1 MDTRGVNRPSDAV
14 VVTAPITA
22 ADLERMQALLLF
34 GLGAMPLSRHI
45 MATFHD
51 PQRARRW
58 LAQLAPTVTNAG
70 PTWKSATSKVAT
82 QIAFTSDGLAFLGL
96 PRADLATFGQ
106 SFAEGMC
113 TDHRSRLLGDV
124 GAQAPERWSWGGLT
138 NPVHALVVAFAE
150 TEPTL
155 AVHAGHLTDSMV
167 RAGMRVVRELAT
179 YVPDDSREHF
189 GFTDGISQPVLRGA
203 PPIRTASDAQWSMVD
218 PGEFV
223 IGIADSTT
231 RSLGALGS
239 FLVVREL
246 HQDVAE
252 LRRFEERVG
261 RPVIEKMVGRRTD
274 GTPLAGDG
282 GASNDFG
289 YANSDPDGERC
300 PIGAHIRRANPRDG
314 RRDSP
319 ADTLDSTKRHR
330 LLRRGRSFGPPLRPG
345 LLDDGEER
353 GLLFAC
359 LNADLVRQF
368 EFVQHHWLNSPLFA
382 APGESDPLLGRRDGD
397 GPNTFTMPADPARMR
412 VAGLQQFVTMRGGA
426 YFFLPSIPLLYH
438 LAGRTTDDGRGSFPR
453 SAL

>member
-1 MDTRGVNRPSDAV
+1 MDSRAVTRPSDTLV
-14 VVTAPITA
+14 ISAPIND
-22 ADLERMQALLLF
+22 ADLEQMQALLLF
-34 GLGAMPLSRHI
+34 GLGAMPLSHHI

-51 PQRARRW
+51 PIRARRW
-58 LAQLAPTVTNAG
+58 LGQLAPTVTNAG
-70 PTWKSATSKVAT
+70 PTSKSSSSNVAT

-96 PRADLATFGQ
+96 SEADLATFGQ
-106 SFAEGMC
+106 SFTEGMC
-113 TDHRSRLLGDV
+113 TDHRSRLLGDI
-124 GAQAPERWSWGGLT
+124 GAQAPQCWSWGGPT
-138 NPVHALVVAFAE
+138 NPVHALVVAFAD
-150 TEPTL
+150 TEPAL
-155 AVHAGHLTDSMV
+155 AAHAGNLTDSMV
-167 RAGMRVVRELAT
+167 RAGMRVVRDLAT

-189 GFTDGISQPVLRGA
+189 GFVDGISQPVLRGA
-203 PPIRTASDAQWSMVD
+203 PPIRTASDAQWSLVE

-223 IGIADSTT
+223 IGIADSTE
-231 RSLGALGS
+231 RPLGALGS

-246 HQDVAE
+246 HQDVAA

-261 RPVIEKMVGRRTD
+261 RPVIEKMVGRRID
-274 GTPLAGDG
+274 GTPLVGDG
-282 GASNDFG
+282 EGGATNDFG
-289 YANSDPDGERC
+289 YAHSDPDGQQC
-300 PIGAHIRRANPRDG
+300 PIGSHIRRTNPRDG

-319 ADTLDSTKRHR
+319 PDTLDSTKRHR
-330 LLRRGRSFGPPLRPG
+330 LLRRGRSFGRPLPPG

-426 YFFLPSIPLLYH
+426 YFFLPSIPLLHH
-438 LAGRTTDDGRGSFPR
+438 LADAATPG
-453 SAL
+453 

>member
-1 MDTRGVNRPSDAV
+1 MGTRAVNRPSDTP
-14 VVTAPITA
+14 VVTAPIPA

-34 GLGAMPLSRHI
+34 GLGAMPRSRHVI
-45 MATFHD
+45 ATFHD
-51 PQRARRW
+51 AQRARRW
-58 LAQLAPTVTNAG
+58 LGQLAPTVTNAG
-70 PTWKSATSKVAT
+70 PTSKSSSSKVAT

-96 PRADLATFGQ
+96 PQADLATFGA
-106 SFAEGMC
+106 SFTEGMC

-124 GAQAPERWSWGGLT
+124 GAQAPERWGWGGPT
-138 NPVHALVVAFAE
+138 NPVHALIVAFAD
-150 TEPTL
+150 TEPAL
-155 AVHAGHLTDSMV
+155 DVHTGHLTDSMV
-167 RAGMRVVRELAT
+167 RAGIRVVRNVAT

-203 PPIRTASDAQWSMVD
+203 PPIRTAPDAQWSLVD

-223 IGIADSTT
+223 IGIADSTA
-231 RSLGALGS
+231 RSLGAFGS

-246 HQDVAE
+246 HQDVAA
-252 LRRFEERVG
+252 LRRFEEQVG
-261 RPVIEKMVGRRTD
+261 RPAIEKMVGRRSD
-274 GTPLAGDG
+274 GSPLAGDG
-282 GASNDFG
+282 EGGATNDFG
-289 YANSDPDGERC
+289 YARNDPDGERC

-319 ADTLDSTKRHR
+319 PDTLDSTKRHR
-330 LLRRGRSFGPPLRPG
+330 LLRRGRSFGRPLPPG

-382 APGESDPLLGRRDGD
+382 VAGETDPLLGRRDDG
-397 GPNTFTMPADPARMR
+397 GPNTFTMPADPARLR

-426 YFFLPSIPLLYH
+426 YFFLPSIPLLH
-438 LAGRTTDDGRGSFPR
+438 RLADAASPG
-453 SAL
+453 